1 MFFSIIIFYLI
12 SYFLFLTYISFPN
25 VLTKYEIRS
34 LSACIIQEITN
45 QIQDEYLLLNIVL
58 PIYNNY

>member
-1 MFFSIIIFYLI
+1 M
-12 SYFLFLTYISFPN
+12 
-25 VLTKYEIRS
+25 LTKYETRS

-45 QIQDEYLLLNIVL
+45 QIQYEYLLLDIVL